1 MHEWGLGIEEE
12 TGAVYVART
21 GAAEVEVLKRFATA
35 PEAIPTGLIPCA
47 LAFNS
52 KMKRAYVANYGENTL
67 TVIDTGRDR
76 AIATVPGGSHPQAI
90 AFDGARNLVLVAN
103 THDDIVT
110 VIDGSTY
117 VVLERLPA
125 GKHPYALALDS
136 GTGTLYVA
144 DLESDRPFTIVDL
157 NAIRKP

>member
-1 MHEWGLGIEEE
+1 MCIRDS
-12 TGAVYVART
+12 TV
-21 GAAEVEVLKRFATA
+21 
-35 PEAIPTGLIPCA
+35 
-47 LAFNS
+47 
-52 KMKRAYVANYGENTL
+52 